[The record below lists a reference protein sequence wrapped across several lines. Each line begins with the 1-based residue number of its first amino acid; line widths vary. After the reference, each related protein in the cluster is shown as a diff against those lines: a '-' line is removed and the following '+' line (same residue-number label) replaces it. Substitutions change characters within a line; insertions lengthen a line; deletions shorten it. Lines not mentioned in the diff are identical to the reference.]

1 MLGGYGETWGLKD
14 TEKKK
19 KIHVPECSHSH
30 HPGASPQF
38 SSIATEGQIPKVI
51 LTWDFFLLLD
61 PISLYHILPKPLCS
75 VEIKFIF
82 KKHPYIFNFF
92 ANHLL
97 HFFAFIKSLSVPRR
111 VLCKQMLKWS
121 LACRVL
127 VKDQTPRKEGRESR
141 VGQRE
146 MLGVPFL
153 SLGEAAFC
161 SFQFSYSVVSSCLRP
176 YGLQHPRLPCPSP
189 PGACSNSCPSSRW
202 CHPTISSSVVP
213 FSSCLQS
220 FPASEGV
227 TNLTHNQCSWEA
239 PTCERIQGKLGKGKM
254 GRVRMWGGGEGA
266 EMLRLPRPLC
276 DHVPW
281 GMAQDWQYSW
291 ILRAQASKSDWSSF
305 KSWLC
310 QVLTMWL
317 CGWQS
322 VFQCSGFPIPIV
334 STRQDLFFVD
344 LLGELNKVPVRTY
357 MPGTENTQ
365 EFVDYC

>member
-1 MLGGYGETWGLKD
+1 M
-14 TEKKK
+14 
-19 KIHVPECSHSH
+19 PECSHSH

-189 PGACSNSCPSSRW
+189 PGACSNSCPSSR
-202 CHPTISSSVVP
+202 
-213 FSSCLQS
+213 
-220 FPASEGV
+220 
-227 TNLTHNQCSWEA
+227 
-239 PTCERIQGKLGKGKM
+239 
-254 GRVRMWGGGEGA
+254 
-266 EMLRLPRPLC
+266 
-276 DHVPW
+276 
-281 GMAQDWQYSW
+281 
-291 ILRAQASKSDWSSF
+291 
-305 KSWLC
+305 
-310 QVLTMWL
+310 
-317 CGWQS
+317 
-322 VFQCSGFPIPIV
+322 
-334 STRQDLFFVD
+334 
-344 LLGELNKVPVRTY
+344 
-357 MPGTENTQ
+357 
-365 EFVDYC
+365 